1 MTGNNLCHLCSQSI
15 KLYNWTQAKCPNL
28 VLFQNKEQVHGD
40 SF

>member
-1 MTGNNLCHLCSQSI
+1 MTRNMLSVFTVY
-15 KLYNWTQAKCPNL
+15 KTLYNWTQAKCQNL